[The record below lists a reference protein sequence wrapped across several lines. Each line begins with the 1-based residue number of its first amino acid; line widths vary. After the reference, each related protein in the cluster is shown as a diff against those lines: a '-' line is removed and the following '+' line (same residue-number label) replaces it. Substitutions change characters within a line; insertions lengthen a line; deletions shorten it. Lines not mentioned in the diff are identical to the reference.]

1 MSEATSA
8 TLPPYC
14 CVILPSPSFARKGV
28 SGPVLFFVEARGLD
42 ATKAAGQLT
51 CFGGKRE
58 EGEDPLECIQRECHE
73 EMGWV
78 PPGIRRAVDLYVDGA
93 LIAFFYV
100 APGPTL
106 EQEKKLVFESSRGR
120 KGVWSE
126 AFATNMSPWHVCAL
140 SAFLQGEASC
150 NFVSTSSSS
159 RPHYLEGKVGE
170 KRQGASTHSGSVT
183 DIDEVADQDYSDL
196 NRSKTG
202 GVEAE
207 AAGSTTIE

>member
-78 PPGIRRAVDLYVDGA
+78 PPGIRRAVDLYVRIRLLVWLSTWMWLGTVICSLGAQSAQLSKKHYLCVGTVSQVDGA

-140 SAFLQGEASC
+140 S
-150 NFVSTSSSS
+150 V
-159 RPHYLEGKVGE
+159 
-170 KRQGASTHSGSVT
+170 
-183 DIDEVADQDYSDL
+183 
-196 NRSKTG
+196 
-202 GVEAE
+202 
-207 AAGSTTIE
+207 